1 LSRAVKKILAAEGR
15 ADGQVGIALVGDP
28 QIRELN
34 RLYRR
39 KDRPTDVLA
48 FAMGEGE
55 GSHINPSLLGDVVI
69 SVETATRQS
78 ADRGH
83 PLDKEIA
90 ILAIHGLYHLLG
102 YDHEKDGGEMAAKE
116 KKALELV
123 MADDVKSS

>member
-1 LSRAVKKILAAEGR
+1 LSRAVKKVLATEGR
-15 ADGQVGIALVGDP
+15 ADGQVGVTLVGNP
-28 QIRELN
+28 EIRELN

-48 FAMGEGE
+48 FAMGEGKY
-55 GSHINPSLLGDVVI
+55 SHLNPSLLGDVVI
-69 SVETATRQS
+69 SVETANRQS

-83 PLDKEIA
+83 SLDKEIA

-116 KKALELV
+116 KKALQLI
-123 MADDVKSS
+123 MADGEL